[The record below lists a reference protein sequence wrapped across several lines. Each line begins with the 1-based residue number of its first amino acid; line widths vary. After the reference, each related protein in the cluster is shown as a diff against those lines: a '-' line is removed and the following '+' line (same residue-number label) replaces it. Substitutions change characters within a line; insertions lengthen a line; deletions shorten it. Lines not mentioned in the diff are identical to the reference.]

1 VVHIVSVYLH
11 ITIFISR
18 FIDIKGNGWFSFDF
32 AKQKKGRWISPRP
45 DSLKAKTSRGEQL
58 LDATASATADINMEV
73 QAAKNKGDLFNEP
86 LVERKILRVKK
97 EGHRIA
103 PGPL

>member
-1 VVHIVSVYLH
+1 
-11 ITIFISR
+11 
-18 FIDIKGNGWFSFDF
+18 
-32 AKQKKGRWISPRP
+32 
-45 DSLKAKTSRGEQL
+45 
-58 LDATASATADINMEV
+58 MEV

-86 LVERKILRVKK
+86 PVERKILRVKK